1 MKRTQQTTAT
11 NQNALRNFGLVDVYP
26 WAGIVGIATYLFV
39 ECFLE

>member
-1 MKRTQQTTAT
+1 MKRMQQTTA
-11 NQNALRNFGLVDVYP
+11 NKQNAIQNFGLVDFYP